1 MASGSTVNV
10 LATITTS
17 NTFDHWR
24 VRDNLVAEDVNEI
37 VRGNFIKPKGN
48 VTITEGKLTLANS
61 SGGFILD
68 VRDDTNIDGTLTVRE
83 IEVDNSTGHVY
94 DDSGDFWIRRMTE
107 SARLWVNSNT
117 SIWASNVLIQNAES
131 GTLNVL
137 NQITTV
143 NSSLVNIA
151 NTDLLAS
158 LEVHPANS
166 WFYGANVTFQNV
178 SDGSIN
184 VFNRL
189 LNVNSGN
196 SFFGNTDALATFNV
210 HPANVNFFGTNVTI
224 SNTTHGSLNVDNR
237 LLMVTTPNIFFSNT
251 DSTARFNVNPNTYF
265 HSGHV
270 NVANVELTSSFEV
283 HPITNFF
290 GTNVNIANTT
300 QGGTFNVTSNT
311 FITASNVTISN
322 TQVGGT
328 LNVASNTEISA
339 QKVLIS
345 NVTGDARFNVYPNT
359 YFFGGHVNV
368 ANTSQGATFNVT
380 PNTWLLS
387 NANQFG
393 TLNVTNN
400 VAVYNLAV
408 SNNATVA
415 WNVTAGN
422 VYVVGNVNTG
432 NSHSRGNVTAV
443 DTISVSNTTSG
454 NGVIAASSNVYGN
467 NIVAKANVSGV
478 NAVMTQNVTAGNA
491 LVSNVI
497 ATSIVTV
504 SNVTSGN
511 GIIAA
516 GSNVYANNVVVK
528 NNVLAANVESTN
540 NLRTSYLSVSSLAN
554 VACANVTTLFVQDLT
569 VANPIAAPA
578 ETTGSSYRL
587 RVDQGSREDGFF
599 GLNLGSTANGN
610 AWIRF
615 DTSSG
620 NVWRVTANSTEGT
633 YYTIITRQNLSDS
646 VTSTDSSNVASLTAV
661 KIANANALAAYE
673 AANSSGNTV
682 TVLANDQLIL
692 AKANI
697 NFNNSASINVSA
709 APHFLG
715 FRTNVAFT
723 VNTAS
728 ITSVGRPASL
738 LTLDSN
744 VVVSQSINTS
754 GNITGTLKSTQD
766 HLFTASVS
774 GSVLVNCNTANW
786 FRYTVTGTPTFT
798 FQNVS
803 PVGRA
808 MTITLIV
815 QQNAT
820 GGYTPAWGNTIY
832 WAGGQVPP
840 ASTGANK
847 IDMWTFTTYDGG
859 STFIGTLAVKDAR

>member
-1 MASGSTVNV
+1 MTSTVNV
-10 LATITTS
+10 LSNITTS

-24 VRDNLVAEDVNEI
+24 IRDNLVAEDVNEI
-37 VRGNFIKPKGN
+37 TRGEFTKPKGN
-48 VTITEGKLTLANS
+48 VTITQGQLLLANS
-61 SGGFILD
+61 SFGSYLLD
-68 VRDDTNIDGTLTVRE
+68 VRDDTNIDGTLDVRT
-83 IEVDNSTGHVY
+83 IQVDNSTGHVY
-94 DDSGDFWIRRMTE
+94 VDSGDVWFRRMGQNDRFW
-107 SARLWVNSNT
+107 SNSNT
-117 SIWASNVLIQNAES
+117 TFFASNVSVTNADF

-184 VFNRL
+184 VYNRL

-196 SFFGNTDALATFNV
+196 TFFGNTDGLATFNV
-210 HPANVNFFGTNVTI
+210 HPANVYFFGTNVTV
-224 SNTTHGSLNVDNR
+224 SNTEAGSLNIDNR
-237 LLMVTTPNIFFSNT
+237 LLMVTTPNIFFSNAHA
-251 DSTARFNVNPNTYF
+251 TARFNVNPNTYF
-265 HSGHV
+265 HGGHV
-270 NVANVELTSSFEV
+270 NVANVELTSTFEV
-283 HPITNFF
+283 HPISNFF
-290 GTNVNIANTT
+290 GTNVTISNTT
-300 QGGTFNVTSNT
+300 VGGTFNVLSNSL
-311 FITASNVTISN
+311 FTASNVTISN
-322 TQVGGT
+322 TQAGGT
-328 LNVASNTEISA
+328 FNVESNTTISA
-339 QKVLIS
+339 QKITVS

-408 SNNATVA
+408 SNNATVS

-454 NGVIAASSNVYGN
+454 NGIIAATSNVYGN
-467 NIVAKANVSGV
+467 NVVAKANVLAT
-478 NAVMTQNVTAGNA
+478 NAVLTQNATAGNVLA
-491 LVSNVI
+491 SNVI
-497 ATSIVTV
+497 VTGVVTV
-504 SNVTSGN
+504 SNVTTGN
-511 GIIAA
+511 GVAVESA
-516 GSNVYANNVVVK
+516 NVYANNLVAK
-528 NNVLAANVESTN
+528 NNVLASKINATTNLNTAYLYTST
-540 NLRTSYLSVSSLAN
+540 LAN
-554 VACANVTTLFVQDLT
+554 LACANITTLSVQDLT
-569 VANPIAAPA
+569 VTNPIAAPA
-578 ETTGSSYRL
+578 ETSGSAYRL
-587 RVDQGSREDGFF
+587 RVGQGSREDGYF

-646 VTSTDSSNVASLTAV
+646 VTSTDSSNVASLNAV
-661 KIANANALAAYE
+661 RIANANALAAYGQANA
-673 AANSSGNTV
+673 AANTV
-682 TVLANDQLIL
+682 AVLANDVVVL
-692 AKANI
+692 AKSNV

-709 APHFLG
+709 SPHG
-715 FRTNVAFT
+715 AGGKSNVEF
-723 VNTAS
+723 VMNTAS
-728 ITSVGRPASL
+728 ITSVGRPTAP
-738 LTLDSN
+738 LTLASN
-744 VVVSQSINTS
+744 VIISQSLNTS
-754 GNITGTLKSTQD
+754 GNITGTLKATHD
-766 HLFTASVS
+766 DLFTGTVS
-774 GSVLVNCNTANW
+774 GTVVVNCNVANW
-786 FRYTVTGTPTFT
+786 FRYTLSGTPTFT
-798 FQNVS
+798 FQNTS
-803 PVGRA
+803 PNFKT

-859 STFIGTLAVKDAR
+859 STYIGTLAVKDAR